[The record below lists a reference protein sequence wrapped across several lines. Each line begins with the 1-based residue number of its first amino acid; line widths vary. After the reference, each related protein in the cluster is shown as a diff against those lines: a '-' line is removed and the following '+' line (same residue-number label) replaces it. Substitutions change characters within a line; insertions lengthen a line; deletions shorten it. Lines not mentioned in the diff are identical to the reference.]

1 MILPGPGARLI
12 YAPRVNGGPR
22 WLPAALLAALL
33 FAIGLAT
40 SRLGL
45 VGHELVGH
53 GGPVVA
59 SGGRVVAVELFY
71 FAGGWIRY
79 RLVEPSFG
87 ELVLVATGGIAV
99 EALVGLVL
107 WGGLYRRPS
116 MAARLARAVGA
127 ALVIHAAW
135 YLAIGTW
142 HGFGDG
148 RFLRREFDAP
158 VRLVIAIGS
167 SAVAVGIAYLGA
179 RAIFGTLLATLPGRG
194 AARIAT
200 LTAVLVVAG
209 GVQALLAVG
218 EVQLRRD
225 ETYGT
230 IMQPEQQRVV
240 ERELAQWQAQQGPA
254 VDERV
259 VVMRRRELE
268 AQHRDWPLKYVLGGL
283 VALAVIAGC
292 LRSPV
297 REPEAIAPRLLARA
311 WLLAAGSLALVI
323 VLDAV
328 LGV

>member
-1 MILPGPGARLI
+1 ML
-12 YAPRVNGGPR
+12 V
-22 WLPAALLAALL
+22 ALL

-79 RLVEPSFG
+79 RLVQPSFA
-87 ELVLVATGGIAV
+87 ELVLVAIGGIAV
-99 EALVGLVL
+99 EAIVGLVL
-107 WGGLYRRPS
+107 WGSLARRAS
-116 MAARLARAVGA
+116 LAARLARAVGA

-148 RFLRREFDAP
+148 RFLRRELDAP
-158 VRLVIAIGS
+158 VRLAIALGS
-167 SAVAVGIAYLGA
+167 SAVAVAVAYLGA

-194 AARIAT
+194 AARVA
-200 LTAVLVVAG
+200 LLVAALVVAG
-209 GVQALLAVG
+209 GLQALLALG

-240 ERELAQWQAQQGPA
+240 ERELAQWKAQQGPV

-268 AQHRDWPLKYVLGGL
+268 AQHRDWPLKYVLGVL
-283 VALAVIAGC
+283 VAFAVVAGC
-292 LRSPV
+292 LRSPA
-297 REPEAIAPRLLARA
+297 REPARIARPLLIRA
-311 WLLAAGSLALVI
+311 WGLAGGSLVLVI